1 MKALIP
7 LVFVCCVL
15 SSMVSA
21 GLRADING
29 DGRVDFLDFQILAEE
44 WLMSDELLG
53 ELVVNGDFQVRPDAG
68 DWVGLYMPDYPP
80 APGWTHGDL
89 EGESFAAVS
98 GLSTYD
104 LYQTIDIDPYACCQ
118 IQFDLRSGLGDA
130 ILEVWLGTSL
140 LGTYTNADLLGG
152 KTLSGAFIDGDPRI
166 LFRFIGSAGLGGASI
181 DNVSVK
187 VYAQYYH
194 VYGGQNGN
202 IDYNTPVAL
211 MGPSDTQ
218 VTISDMDLPPNTVWH
233 FVRRLV
239 RGDGCGLEGP
249 SSDPCIVYI
258 DAAGDMQAAEPNAP
272 ADLTATP
279 QAGGKIKLRWIYS
292 AAGQEAP
299 PAHFQVYLDGVPTDT
314 VTYNG
319 GLTYEWTSEALTH
332 GQAYDF
338 LVTAVATGGGESQND
353 DTVSATA
360 DDQGPAAITG
370 LSITSEEE

>member
-29 DGRVDFLDFQILAEE
+29 DGRVDLFDFQILAEE
-44 WLMSDELLG
+44 WLMESSM
-53 ELVVNGDFQVRPDAG
+53 
-68 DWVGLYMPDYPP
+68 YYPEKI
-80 APGWTHGDL
+80 T
-89 EGESFAAVS
+89 VS
-98 GLSTYD
+98 GSITPSWPVGKVMEQLSPPWGPIGGLPAWGTDGYPVEPAVNLSWDTDHWFLYYSPSPSGPDIYAWIRYD
-104 LYQTIDIDPYACCQ
+104 PDPIGEY
-118 IQFDLRSGLGDA
+118 IPSGDSLGNA
-130 ILEVWLGTSL
+130 FVESL
-140 LGTYTNADLLGG
+140 DDYYN
-152 KTLSGAFIDGDPRI
+152 
-166 LFRFIGSAGLGGASI
+166 
-181 DNVSVK
+181 
-187 VYAQYYH
+187 VYA
-194 VYGGQNGN
+194 GQDGV
-202 IDYNTPVAL
+202 IDYETVVATMTL
-211 MGPSDTQ
+211 EDTQ
-218 VTISDMDLPPNTVWH
+218 VTIPSMDLPANTVWH

-258 DAAGDMQAAEPNAP
+258 DAAGDMQPAEPNAP